1 MSLRTSQPQEGT
13 RASGT
18 GGSILPA
25 SPPSTNGRHNAEHDR
40 DGEGSDGE
48 ECAAA
53 VSDATDEGA
62 ANAARR
68 STPGAAGSEP
78 SSEPEEQKLIPD
90 VSVPRRMPLSMKGLL
105 AVTLL
110 VSSLVAASAVAVQR
124 LTAGLWKTAA
134 DDPPTSRNRPVA
146 AMAEPR
152 KLDLSEAAVVPLS
165 NTAASTASGASNSPG
180 SGADSGPGAPPAHRI
195 PALVPTEE
203 ELAEPIGV
211 RRSGAPTQS
220 GQTSRAMLAEDA
232 PVMLVTTKPRLAQPP
247 NAAPHSAL
255 PTYSPRSGTH
265 RNSAPGSG
273 QDAPESEPMDP
284 RAATERNLQ
293 EYQRRLQSLLDQLT
307 RTTDLARP
315 PDGTSDG
322 TPTPTSMAGVA
333 AGGVVDPTYTWSQP
347 AASFSPPG
355 GAPRG
360 SQAAGAQPL
369 SGTLLGGNLLGGQL
383 PSSTTPKATAALLG
397 NRSLTLPK
405 GTSFTCALKT
415 RIVTAS
421 SGLVGCMVQ
430 RNVYGDDGRVLLIER
445 GSHLDGEYRVTTVR
459 PGTVRIPVLWT
470 RVRTP
475 LGVTVNIDSPAT
487 GQLGE
492 SGIEGHVDNRW
503 TERLGAAMLLS
514 LIDDAV
520 QIIASEKAD
529 QSQGG
534 TVVLSSTTSSTSKL
548 AEKVLDST
556 INIPPLIYRNQ
567 GGIVAIHVARDVDFS
582 SVYELLPTPVE
593 PAAH

>member
-1 MSLRTSQPQEGT
+1 MSPRTSHPQGGAC
-13 RASGT
+13 ASGK
-18 GGSILPA
+18 GGSITPA
-25 SPPSTNGRHNAEHDR
+25 SPSSTNGQQNPEHDR
-40 DGEGSDGE
+40 DEDGRDGE
-48 ECAAA
+48 ESAAA
-53 VSDATDEGA
+53 MSYVTDEGA
-62 ANAARR
+62 ANASRR
-68 STPGAAGSEP
+68 STTGAAGSEP
-78 SSEPEEQKLIPD
+78 SSEPEQQTLIPD
-90 VSVPRRMPLSMKGLL
+90 VSVPRRMHLSMKGLL
-105 AVTLL
+105 AVLLL
-110 VSSLVAASAVAVQR
+110 VSSLVAASTAAIQR
-124 LTAGLWKTAA
+124 LTVGLWKTGD
-134 DDPPTSRNRPVA
+134 DDPPTSRNRPAA

-152 KLDLSEAAVVPLS
+152 KLDLSEAAAFPLS
-165 NTAASTASGASNSPG
+165 NTAASTASGASTRPG
-180 SGADSGPGAPPAHRI
+180 SGADNGPGAPPAHRI

-211 RRSGAPTQS
+211 RRTGAPAQS

-232 PVMLVTTKPRLAQPP
+232 PVMLVTTKPSMALPP
-247 NAAPHSAL
+247 NGAPRSAN
-255 PTYSPRSGTH
+255 PTYNPRSGTH
-265 RNSAPGSG
+265 RDSAPGSE
-273 QDAPESEPMDP
+273 QDAPGSGPVDP
-284 RAATERNLQ
+284 TAATERNLQ

-322 TPTPTSMAGVA
+322 TPAPTSMAGVA
-333 AGGVVDPTYTWSQP
+333 ASGVVDPTYNWSRP
-347 AASFSPPG
+347 ASLFSPPS
-355 GAPRG
+355 GAPQG

-369 SGTLLGGNLLGGQL
+369 SGTLLSGNLLGGQL
-383 PSSTTPKATAALLG
+383 PSSTTPKAMAALLG

-405 GTSFTCALKT
+405 GTSFTCALKA

-520 QIIASEKAD
+520 QIIASNQAE
-529 QSQGG
+529 QSQGS

-582 SVYELLPTPVE
+582 SVYELVPTPVE
-593 PAAH
+593 PAAR

>member
-1 MSLRTSQPQEGT
+1 MSPRTSLPQGGAC
-13 RASGT
+13 ASGK
-18 GGSILPA
+18 GGSITPA
-25 SPPSTNGRHNAEHDR
+25 SPPSTNGRQNPEHDR
-40 DGEGSDGE
+40 DGDGRDGE
-48 ECAAA
+48 EGAAA
-53 VSDATDEGA
+53 MSDADEGA

-68 STPGAAGSEP
+68 STTGAAGSGP
-78 SSEPEEQKLIPD
+78 SSEPEEQRLIPD

-105 AVTLL
+105 AVLLL
-110 VSSLVAASAVAVQR
+110 VSSLVAASTAAIQR
-124 LTAGLWKTAA
+124 LTVGFWKTG
-134 DDPPTSRNRPVA
+134 DDDRPTSRNRPAA

-152 KLDLSEAAVVPLS
+152 KLDLSEAAAFPLS
-165 NTAASTASGASNSPG
+165 NTAASTASGASTRPG
-180 SGADSGPGAPPAHRI
+180 PEAHNGPGAPPAHRI

-211 RRSGAPTQS
+211 RRTGAPAQS
-220 GQTSRAMLAEDA
+220 GQTSRAILAEDA
-232 PVMLVTTKPRLAQPP
+232 PVMLVTTKPSMAQPP
-247 NAAPHSAL
+247 TGAPRSAD
-255 PTYSPRSGTH
+255 PTYNPRSGTH
-265 RNSAPGSG
+265 RDSAPGSE
-273 QDAPESEPMDP
+273 QDAPGSGPMDP

-293 EYQRRLQSLLDQLT
+293 EYQRRLQGLLDQLT

-322 TPTPTSMAGVA
+322 TPAPTSTAGVA
-333 AGGVVDPTYTWSQP
+333 ASGVVDPTYTRSRP
-347 AASFSPPG
+347 ASLFSPPG
-355 GAPRG
+355 GAPQG
-360 SQAAGAQPL
+360 SQAAGALPL
-369 SGTLLGGNLLGGQL
+369 SGTLLSGNLLGGQL
-383 PSSTTPKATAALLG
+383 PSSTAPKAMAALLG

-475 LGVTVNIDSPAT
+475 FGVTVNIDSPAT

-520 QIIASEKAD
+520 QIIASNQAE

-534 TVVLSSTTSSTSKL
+534 TIVLSSTTSSTSKL

-582 SVYELLPTPVE
+582 SVYELVPSPVE
-593 PAAH
+593 PTAR